1 LASAAND
8 SLDADAK
15 RKLQNRAAQRA
26 FRERKEKHL
35 ADMEARVKVQDIELA
50 ELRKAIQR
58 YAAFPHCFARY
69 SLTLSLPLASLPRTK
84 R

>member
-1 LASAAND
+1 MRSAALEAGRVGGRLTLSVRLASAAND

-35 ADMEARVKVQDIELA
+35 ADMEARVKVQDVELE
-50 ELRKAIQR
+50 ELRQAIR
-58 YAAFPHCFARY
+58 R
-69 SLTLSLPLASLPRTK
+69 
-84 R
+84 